1 MLFLQ
6 GSCQSPSGNKTCDQI
21 IIDLDNNIKK
31 LHHLSDILD
40 IEEFIYLKGHEIA
53 SVDEVIYHHDKIVIL
68 DKDLKE
74 ICCYSTAGEYLYSIG
89 RKGRGPQEFINP
101 IDISIT
107 NSGLVYILDDTLK
120 ILVYNVDGTFNKV
133 IKLPTFFSEMH
144 AIDDNNIALLHA
156 SDGKCAKYEL
166 TIISSKGK
174 VKSTFLPIPENRI
187 DIPYGYKKSFRYFD
201 GETHFILPFDNS
213 IYALEGKEV
222 KPIFRVQYKKMA
234 TRDIIERQYKNKLKT
249 YTWLSELEKEYAT
262 NFWHYLESRQH
273 ISFSYAYNR
282 RVTSVFYNKK
292 TKCVNTYNYANLH
305 DPLVILSPVGFKDQH
320 TLVNVLKPYSF
331 KMVNLDFRLK
341 LFANEDPELSE
352 RLKDLTGKLK
362 VDDNPVLVVTR
373 IKES

>member
-68 DKDLKE
+68 DKNLKE

-120 ILVYNVDGTFNKV
+120 ILVYNVDGTFNKA

-234 TRDIIERQYKNKLKT
+234 TRDIIGLIVLSLVFFNLSVLDTKLNNVANLNLYELKT
-249 YTWLSELEKEYAT
+249 QLAHAAEIPEVTITCSSGSYGRCFKRVDTDDPIVWYYCEYSGYQSDYCEP
-262 NFWHYLESRQH
+262 N
-273 ISFSYAYNR
+273 
-282 RVTSVFYNKK
+282 
-292 TKCVNTYNYANLH
+292 
-305 DPLVILSPVGFKDQH
+305 
-320 TLVNVLKPYSF
+320 
-331 KMVNLDFRLK
+331 
-341 LFANEDPELSE
+341 
-352 RLKDLTGKLK
+352 
-362 VDDNPVLVVTR
+362 
-373 IKES
+373 